1 MATYQGMTV
10 SKIVDYIISIAN
22 KKGYDIN
29 RAAIVELLNMAS
41 DEMEAA
47 SELHLAYWE
56 QATEEDVDSYEL
68 PDDIRYVHD
77 VLIVDTSDGV
87 GGLPLVRTSLK
98 KIKATLANDAET
110 EVVEP

>member
-1 MATYQGMTV
+1 MAYQGMTV

-22 KKGYDIN
+22 KKGYDVN

-56 QATEEDVDSYEL
+56 QATEADVDAYEL
-68 PDDIRYVHD
+68 PDDIRYVQD
-77 VLIVDTSDGV
+77 VFIIDTDGE
-87 GGLPLVRTSLK
+87 GGLPLQRTSLK
-98 KIKATLANDAET
+98 KLKATLANDSED
-110 EVVEP
+110 EIVEP

>member
-1 MATYQGMTV
+1 MAYQGMTV
-10 SKIVDYIISIAN
+10 SRIVDYIVTVCN
-22 KKGYDIN
+22 KKGYDVN

-56 QATEEDVDSYEL
+56 MATEENVSEYEL
-68 PDDIRYVHD
+68 PDDVRYVHD
-77 VLIVDTSDGV
+77 VLIIDTNDGV
-87 GGLPLVRTSLK
+87 GGLPLERTSLK
-98 KIKATLANDAET
+98 KIKATLANDAES